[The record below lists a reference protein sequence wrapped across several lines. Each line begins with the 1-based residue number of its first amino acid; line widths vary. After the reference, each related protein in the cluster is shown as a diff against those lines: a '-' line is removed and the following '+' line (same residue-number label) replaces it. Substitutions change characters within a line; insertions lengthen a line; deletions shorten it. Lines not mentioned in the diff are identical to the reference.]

1 MIMCL
6 FPRTQFVCRL
16 IGEVG
21 EGGSMIMCLFFP
33 CSQFVCR
40 LIGEVEVVWVGGGGE
55 GSVIIY
61 FFSSRSQF
69 VCRSSC

>member
-21 EGGSMIMCLFFP
+21 GVGGGSMIMCLFP
-33 CSQFVCR
+33 RTQFVCR
-40 LIGEVEVVWVGGGGE
+40 LIGEVGGWGGGE
-55 GSVIIY
+55 YDNVSFPPHSVCVQINW
-61 FFSSRSQF
+61 
-69 VCRSSC
+69 